1 VDRAQRVAKALTGAL
16 TCSACQKE
24 FLADALRDFSG
35 TPVCVGCYRDLVLL
49 TLPQLEANDDR
60 ALWAVLLSAG
70 EGELPAGPRRRFE
83 AVERFASRID
93 PSEAERLLATGVR
106 ASEATGL
113 QEALWLLIA
122 ADALARSGGRNGS
135 QAAQQRTLTMLLSLA
150 ARTGMDVSYAAMM
163 DAGVALREL
172 SPVGDEWEYRD
183 GSGADGA
190 STPAE
195 SLARESAAFSGYT
208 RRVKE
213 KVDVLAQD
221 IAKRSHDLAVPAELL
236 ARSTEQVLAAIDQME
251 GARRGRGTRSG

>member
-1 VDRAQRVAKALTGAL
+1 MDRAERVAKALTGAL
-16 TCSACQKE
+16 TCSACQTE

-35 TPVCVGCYRDLVLL
+35 TPVCIECYRDLGLL
-49 TLPQLEANDDR
+49 TLLELEADDDR

-70 EGELPAGPRRRFE
+70 EGDVPAGPARRLE

-93 PSEAERLLATGVR
+93 PAEAQRLLATGVR

-135 QAAQQRTLTMLLSLA
+135 EAAEQRTLTMLLSLA

-172 SPVGDEWEYRD
+172 SPAGDEWDYRD

-195 SLARESAAFSGYT
+195 SLARERAAFSGYT

-213 KVDVLAQD
+213 KADVLAQD
-221 IAKRSHDLAVPAELL
+221 IANRSKDLAVPAELL
-236 ARSTEQVLAAIDQME
+236 ARSAEQVLAAIDLME
-251 GARRGRGTRSG
+251 GARPDRGAGSG